1 MSQTRE
7 YLNILFEKRFKGMN
21 VIVESIIMVLVGV
34 FLLRFAGRKSISQ
47 MSLAQT
53 VIMISIGSII
63 IQPIIESSL
72 WKTAVAAS
80 VFILVL
86 IIMEFLQLWFN
97 SVEKLITGKSY
108 IVIQDGVIQTKELQ
122 KLRLSVD
129 QTEMFL
135 RQNGISKLSD
145 IKTATIEPNG
155 QLGYELTEDAKPLTI
170 GEFKRLAHPSMLKQ
184 PMPTTSTKPAEP
196 PNLFDELKKQKNR
209 KSTDS

>member
-1 MSQTRE
+1 
-7 YLNILFEKRFKGMN
+7 MN

-34 FLLRFAGRKSISQ
+34 FLLRLAGRKSISQ

-72 WKTAVAAS
+72 WKTTVAAS

-86 IIMEFLQLWFN
+86 LVMELLQLWFN
-97 SVEKLITGKSY
+97 PVEKFITGKSR

-129 QTEMFL
+129 QIEMFL
-135 RQNGISKLSD
+135 RQNGIGKLSD
-145 IKTATIEPNG
+145 VKTATIEPNG
-155 QLGYELTEDAKPLTI
+155 QLGYELTEEAKPLTI
-170 GEFKRLAHPSMLKQ
+170 GELKRLAHPSMLKQ
-184 PMPTTSTKPAEP
+184 PMPTNTTQPAEP
-196 PNLFDELKKQKNR
+196 PNLFDELRQQKELN
-209 KSTDS
+209 SSDSQ